1 MRPVVLAA
9 LLVIGLTSSPW
20 AINTIYPPAGQ
31 TFLGTFYFVDD
42 FYNYLSYAQQAE
54 DGAFLFANKAIL
66 GDHPAALVN
75 LEWWVVGTLSRVLGG
90 GHLLLAYRLFGVAAA
105 LCFLFVLDKW
115 LARVGVSTAHRLPAL
130 LLVSLGGGLGGLLFT
145 FAGRAPADCQ
155 DFFTGLFPF
164 VGFLTNPHF
173 TAGTALLLTVL
184 ILWDDAGD
192 GRAYAIAALV
202 ATILALVRPYDF
214 VMLVLVHATAV
225 FLLEPARRF
234 WARLLPL
241 LALLPVV
248 AYLCWLFYLNPAFAF
263 YSGTTYVFPPFTDF
277 LWALGPAVLLATG
290 AAFAGSAG
298 EACRRARVYLSLWA
312 AFALLVIVV
321 RPVGFSLQFLVG
333 LGVPLLALGA
343 VALGRFKPNILWL
356 ATFAFSLTFGVALN
370 FMLTPRSFWLTRR
383 DTMAVVETLR
393 LTCRKGD
400 ILFAPPE
407 VGLFA
412 HGLTA
417 CRALVS
423 HPISPDYDERLH
435 DLERFARAQ
444 PADRRALLDG
454 QHVRHLVLPGD
465 PGPTGTAWLGPES
478 GWKQVAVFGSP
489 TRLSLYTRR

>member
-1 MRPVVLAA
+1 
-9 LLVIGLTSSPW
+9 
-20 AINTIYPPAGQ
+20 
-31 TFLGTFYFVDD
+31 
-42 FYNYLSYAQQAE
+42 
-54 DGAFLFANKAIL
+54 
-66 GDHPAALVN
+66 
-75 LEWWVVGTLSRVLGG
+75 
-90 GHLLLAYRLFGVAAA
+90 
-105 LCFLFVLDKW
+105 
-115 LARVGVSTAHRLPAL
+115 
-130 LLVSLGGGLGGLLFT
+130 
-145 FAGRAPADCQ
+145 
-155 DFFTGLFPF
+155 
-164 VGFLTNPHF
+164 
-173 TAGTALLLTVL
+173 
-184 ILWDDAGD
+184 
-192 GRAYAIAALV
+192 
-202 ATILALVRPYDF
+202 
-214 VMLVLVHATAV
+214 MLVLVHATAV
-225 FLLEPARRF
+225 LLLEPPRRF

-248 AYLCWLFYLNPAFAF
+248 AYLYWLFYRNPAFAF

-423 HPISPDYDERLH
+423 HPISPDYDERRARSGAL
-435 DLERFARAQ
+435 RQSAAGGSPCPARRAARAT
-444 PADRRALLDG
+444 
-454 QHVRHLVLPGD
+454 
-465 PGPTGTAWLGPES
+465 PGPARRPGTHRHRLARSRIWLEASRGVRQPDPPEPLHATVGAPHPLSRVDRSSGAAVTTERPTGERERTNRVGPPRAAPDLT
-478 GWKQVAVFGSP
+478 GCRGR
-489 TRLSLYTRR
+489 T